1 MMLGLLFVNPGPFS
15 LPETLD
21 AEGPRAALPEPA
33 GALLHGA

>member
-1 MMLGLLFVNPGPFS
+1 MKLCLLFVNPEPFS